1 MGSSKKNK
9 LKKASPPSQPATS
22 PEIDD
27 NELMDDLIAQL
38 DSKDQTVQVE
48 SAIVLQEIEINQQA
62 KTAETNQKKDS
73 KSRFL
78 ARKAKKA
85 AELVNSYAPND
96 AAEDARLERE
106 AKQEEVDIKRVCDEL
121 GVQMFEINPDG
132 HCLFS
137 AVADQ
142 LVLLSILPSSQ
153 ANYATIRLAACNYI
167 YSHPDDFLPFL
178 PSSSGEDGPGSTS
191 EGLMSQREFESYCLS
206 IRDTAV
212 WGGEPE
218 ILALSRAYNI
228 PIHVVQS
235 GRPPI
240 VIHNPTGTPND
251 GDIRDTRVVR
261 ISYHRRMYGLGEHYN
276 SLRPKSTFSHLS
288 QSIQNIIS

>member
-1 MGSSKKNK
+1 
-9 LKKASPPSQPATS
+9 
-22 PEIDD
+22 
-27 NELMDDLIAQL
+27 
-38 DSKDQTVQVE
+38 
-48 SAIVLQEIEINQQA
+48 
-62 KTAETNQKKDS
+62 
-73 KSRFL
+73 
-78 ARKAKKA
+78 
-85 AELVNSYAPND
+85 
-96 AAEDARLERE
+96 
-106 AKQEEVDIKRVCDEL
+106 
-121 GVQMFEINPDG
+121 
-132 HCLFS
+132 
-137 AVADQ
+137 VADQ
-142 LVLLSILPSSQ
+142 LALLSILPSSQ
-153 ANYATIRLAACNYI
+153 ANYATVRLAACNYI

-261 ISYHRRMYGLGEHYN
+261 ISYHRRMYGLGEVGANLGCWDFALIPEYVAALQFAAAEVNVLSFITIYTEYN
-276 SLRPKSTFSHLS
+276 IVKLA
-288 QSIQNIIS
+288 IICCTNSGLLT